1 MLHQDIR
8 TAKSDKVSVV
18 LYYEALC
25 GGCHDWITTELV
37 STYEKLGKY
46 MDFEFV
52 PYGNAHVSLLSND
65 HVLDLMNIMSHIFL
79 IMSHNH

>member
-1 MLHQDIR
+1 MFLPKKMNLSIWYLLFQQDIR
-8 TAKSDKVSVV
+8 STKSDKVSVV

-52 PYGNAHVSLLSND
+52 PYGNAHVSLILND
-65 HVLDLMNIMSHIFL
+65 HILGR
-79 IMSHNH
+79 